1 MHPQQGVRRD
11 NGGDRSQ
18 PLAPEAVCPHG
29 QPAPVVLA
37 QLQASAPQLTTE
49 DPILLKEITKDVA
62 FLAIQPSDENGEH
75 QLKGRD
81 INYGPESISR
91 CDGFVVCYRR
101 SNDGTLRAQLRDSW
115 RKGCVL

>member
-1 MHPQQGVRRD
+1 MSCRCHRNNVTMVAIVGNRWRPRQC
-11 NGGDRSQ
+11 
-18 PLAPEAVCPHG
+18 AHG

-49 DPILLKEITKDVA
+49 DPIPLKEIAKDVA

-81 INYGPESISR
+81 INHGPESISR
-91 CDGFVVCYRR
+91 CNGFVVC
-101 SNDGTLRAQLRDSW
+101 
-115 RKGCVL
+115 